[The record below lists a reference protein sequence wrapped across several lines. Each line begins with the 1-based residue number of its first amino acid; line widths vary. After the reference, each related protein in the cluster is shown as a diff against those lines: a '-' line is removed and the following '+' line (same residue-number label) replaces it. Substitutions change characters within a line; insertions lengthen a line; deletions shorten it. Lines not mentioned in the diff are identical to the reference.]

1 MKLLDFLVPKK
12 KQKRIFYA
20 ILDESQCQKAFW
32 MMGCWVSVWHKP
44 DKLEPFC
51 YQIKIDQQ
59 LDFEDLSDLPDM
71 EELSHDARW
80 IYQNL
85 GKKTISDKTKG
96 MRKLFTIWNKK
107 EVAVTIKNKDPTSEA
122 PVSQYIY
129 YICVFSNQ
137 QAVAFSKMVS
147 FQWIPL
153 NLKWGSD
160 YYLTVLDPDT
170 EDNQLN
176 IRLGHW
182 PSFGSMED
190 DSEVTRAFC
199 GTARPY
205 WWCLVRLRI
214 EESC

>member
-1 MKLLDFLVPKK
+1 
-12 KQKRIFYA
+12 
-20 ILDESQCQKAFW
+20 
-32 MMGCWVSVWHKP
+32 MGCWVSVTQI
-44 DKLEPFC
+44 EPFC

-71 EELSHDARW
+71 EGCRMTPDDLSKPWKND
-80 IYQNL
+80 L
-85 GKKTISDKTKG
+85 DKTKG

-107 EVAVTIKNKDPTSEA
+107 EVAMTIKNKDPTSQT

-129 YICVFSNQ
+129 YICVFTSKQ
-137 QAVAFSKMVS
+137 SPFQKWSVFSGYL
-147 FQWIPL
+147 WIEM
-153 NLKWGSD
+153 GSD

-205 WWCLVRLRI
+205 WWCLVRLRWRKLLAYDVLFLAI
-214 EESC
+214 CSG